1 MENLKWSI
9 NKNIILNTIIA
20 AFSCILID
28 YIISKVSA
36 WNEPNIKSFIIYI
49 IIAYIVE
56 IARKYHKIKV
66 Q

>member
-1 MENLKWSI
+1 MKNVKWFI
-9 NKNIILNTIIA
+9 NKSIILNTIIA

-28 YIISKVSA
+28 YIISKLIA

-49 IIAYIVE
+49 ILAYIVE

-66 Q
+66 